1 MNVESQ
7 TSRRFQRFRSD
18 YLRLEG
24 YAGALDTYYCGKG
37 EKISI
42 KLHKN
47 SALKMTFKGQD
58 RGSQYKNE
66 NDKRILELLE
76 GFNCEVQCKEANKQP
91 MNSTNII
98 STASTSVSTPTTQP
112 SITNA
117 QSIQISGLPS
127 G

>member
-1 MNVESQ
+1 MSVEFPA
-7 TSRRFQRFRSD
+7 SRCFQRFRSD

-76 GFNCEVQCKEANKQP
+76 GFNCEIQCKEANTQP
-91 MNSTNII
+91 INATNII
-98 STASTSVSTPTTQP
+98 SAASTSVPKPTTQP

-117 QSIQISGLPS
+117 QSIPISSLPP

>member
-7 TSRRFQRFRSD
+7 TSRRFQLFRSD

-76 GFNCEVQCKEANKQP
+76 GFNCEVQCKEANTQP

-98 STASTSVSTPTTQP
+98 STASTSVPKPTTQP

-117 QSIQISGLPS
+117 QSNQISSLPS

>member
-1 MNVESQ
+1 MSVKFQ
-7 TSRRFQRFRSD
+7 ASRRFQRFRSD

-76 GFNCEVQCKEANKQP
+76 GFNCEIQCKEANTKP
-91 MNSTNII
+91 INSTNII
-98 STASTSVSTPTTQP
+98 SAASISAPKPTTQP
-112 SITNA
+112 SITNV
-117 QSIQISGLPS
+117 QSSPISSLPS

>member
-1 MNVESQ
+1 MIVSYHWFVIWVQEKEGVLEEKEGNAQKGTLLLNIIVSPTIYNVTCCMSVEFQ
-7 TSRRFQRFRSD
+7 ASRCFHRFRSD

-47 SALKMTFKGQD
+47 TALKMTFKGQD

-66 NDKRILELLE
+66 NDKRISEY
-76 GFNCEVQCKEANKQP
+76 NH
-91 MNSTNII
+91 
-98 STASTSVSTPTTQP
+98 
-112 SITNA
+112 
-117 QSIQISGLPS
+117 
-127 G
+127 